1 MRKNLIVIRNFPD
14 ELVLPFL
21 WAQDGFSEPSEEMA
35 EAIKFGLSAPKKIS
49 FIGKFSLQATWINA
63 FAFKGYRKICL
74 CTLVQSYLYIFVL

>member
-1 MRKNLIVIRNFPD
+1 MRKIFFFFRNFPD

-63 FAFKGYRKICL
+63 FAFKGYRKIGL